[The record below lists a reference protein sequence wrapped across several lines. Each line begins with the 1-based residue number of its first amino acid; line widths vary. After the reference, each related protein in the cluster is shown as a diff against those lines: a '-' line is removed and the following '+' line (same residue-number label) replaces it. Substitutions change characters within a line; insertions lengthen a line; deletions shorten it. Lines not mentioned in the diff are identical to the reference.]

1 MSVNIKNLTK
11 QGFSLIQVSMIVAVA
26 GILLASVIPGGDLG
40 STIEKD
46 QITRDRMEKIEEA
59 TQNFMAANLRRP
71 CPADGTLAIGSLYF
85 GVEYTTS
92 STPGRCADSNFYTQ
106 SSPLTKTGTTT
117 TTSAV
122 LTALSDTTGL
132 SIGMLV
138 TNANLANDTH
148 IASVDSASQIT
159 LDKYPTGAAVG
170 TTLTFTTVVAGVVP
184 TKTLGLP
191 DEYMF
196 DGYGRRIGYIVDIR
210 ATDRTT
216 CRDMQVTKTSG
227 NIQIMDSAASTAATD
242 NVMWSL
248 ISYGKNGHG
257 AFPMQGSSIANRVNI
272 GATNNDE
279 ETNAFINTAGT
290 FATSFTHKMV
300 KHEPVTTPLTSYFD
314 DIVWTQ
320 EATKNTCCT
329 GKMCNLG
336 TRIGGTVAEPLGS
349 QVKTGDINGDG
360 ITDLVIYNS
369 TTTKIQVIF
378 GRKTG
383 WTPSGVLSVGTDNSS
398 RFITITDD
406 SALPNFLASNNYGNM
421 RGNALAVGDLNGDG
435 YDDIAMGYGNSSNAF
450 IKVFYGSA
458 NPVDT
463 PTSAI
468 TDRITFPKT
477 SDDDGPS
484 IIIGHFAN
492 TAHKDIL
499 AHVKFD
505 SFTGTS
511 TAYVIYGNG
520 GASVT
525 ATSGANSA
533 ATPSLLMTAEA
544 VTTVASTV
552 GFKIN
557 NTAPT
562 WLRVMMKNTGD
573 VNGDGYDE
581 IIFGD
586 YITGRDMHLLFGQSP
601 ANWNTDKTTAATG
614 STPDIV
620 NVDARIA
627 AGATEAVKFTN
638 GGHYF
643 SRYTLRIADMN
654 GDGYDDI
661 IADNNTYQHV
671 YYGKAAGTWTTPVD
685 VSNASNFNGTNGI
698 RFNYVTT
705 DPSWVG
711 AANRYTRMGDVNSDG
726 KTDIVITD
734 FDADNGGLT
743 TSGSNFIVLQPAAG
757 WSSIWSSGTIN
768 IFEDAFATGESGL
781 PLNND
786 TTKGFRI
793 DGAYASDEAD
803 VQEFV
808 DIDADGKNDMIVSRT
823 DTTSSPE
830 DGNIYIYFGKTLVPW
845 DASNNISQL
854 NRF

>member
-40 STIEKD
+40 STIAKD

-59 TQNFMAANLRRP
+59 AKNFMAANLRRP
-71 CPADGTLAIGSLYF
+71 CPADGTLAIGNANF
-85 GVEYTTS
+85 GVEDTTS
-92 STPGRCADSNFYTQ
+92 GRCSNANFPTQ

-216 CRDMQVTKTSG
+216 CRDLQVTKTSG

-257 AFPMQGSSIANRVNI
+257 AFPMPGSSIANRINS
-272 GATNNDE
+272 GATNDDE
-279 ETNAFINTAGT
+279 EINAFINTAGT
-290 FATSFTHKMV
+290 FATAFTQKLV
-300 KHEPVTTPLTSYFD
+300 KHEPVATAGATYFD
-314 DIVWTQ
+314 DFVWTQ
-320 EATKNTCCT
+320 EETKNTCCT

-383 WTPSGVLSVGTDNSS
+383 WTPSGVLSVGTANSS

-406 SALPNFLASNNYGNM
+406 SSGMTFLASNNFGNM

-450 IKVFYGSA
+450 IKVYYGSA
-458 NPVDT
+458 NPVSIA
-463 PTSAI
+463 TSAI
-468 TDRITFPKT
+468 TDVITFPKT
-477 SDDDGPS
+477 SDNDGPS
-484 IIIGHFAN
+484 IAIGHFAN

-499 AHVKFD
+499 AHVRFA
-505 SFTGTS
+505 SGTGLS
-511 TAYVIYGNG
+511 TAYVIYGA
-520 GASVT
+520 ASY
-525 ATSGANSA
+525 
-533 ATPSLLMTAEA
+533 SLTAEA

-557 NTAPT
+557 TTTPT
-562 WLRVMMKNTGD
+562 LLRVMMKNTGD

-586 YITGRDMHLLFGQSP
+586 YITGEDMHLLFGQSP

-620 NVDARIA
+620 NIDARVA
-627 AGATEAVKFTN
+627 AGATEAIKFTN
-638 GGHYF
+638 GGSYF
-643 SRYTLRIADMN
+643 TRQTLRIADMN
-654 GDGYDDI
+654 NDGYDDI
-661 IADNNTYQHV
+661 IADNNTYQNV
-671 YYGKAAGTWTTPVD
+671 YFGKAAGAWATPVD

-698 RFNYVTT
+698 RFNFNTT
-705 DPSWVG
+705 KPTWAG
-711 AANRYTRMGDVNSDG
+711 AAERTNRYARIGDVNTDG
-726 KTDIVITD
+726 KTDIVVTD
-734 FDADNGGLT
+734 FAADNGGLT
-743 TSGSNFIVLQPAAG
+743 NSGSNFIVLQPAAG

>member
-26 GILLASVIPGGDLG
+26 GILLASIIPGGDLG

-59 TQNFMAANLRRP
+59 AKNFMAANLRRP
-71 CPADGTLAIGSLYF
+71 CPADGTLAIGNVNF
-85 GVEYTTS
+85 GLEDTTS
-92 STPGRCADSNFYTQ
+92 GRCSNANFYTQ
-106 SSPLTKTGTTT
+106 ATPLTKTGAT
-117 TTSAV
+117 TTSSSAV
-122 LTALSDTTGL
+122 ATTLSDTTGL

-138 TNANLANDTH
+138 TGTNIAADTH
-148 IASVDSASQIT
+148 ILSVDSATQIT
-159 LDKYPTGAAVG
+159 LDKYPTGASG
-170 TTLTFTTVVAGVVP
+170 TLTFTSVAAGVVP

-216 CRDMQVTKTSG
+216 CRDLQVTKTSG

-257 AFPMQGSSIANRVNI
+257 AFPMPGSSIANRINS
-272 GATNNDE
+272 GATNDDE
-279 ETNAFINTAGT
+279 EVNAFINTAGT
-290 FATSFTHKMV
+290 FATAFTQKLV
-300 KHEPVTTPLTSYFD
+300 RHESVATAGATYFD
-314 DIVWTQ
+314 DLVWTQ

-336 TRIGGTVAEPLGS
+336 TRIGGTVGETLGS

-360 ITDLVIYNS
+360 ITDLVIYNTS
-369 TTTKIQVIF
+369 NIRIRVIF

-383 WTPSGVLSVGTDNSS
+383 WVPSGVLSVGTDNSS

-406 SALPNFLASNNYGNM
+406 SALPNFLASNNFGNM

-435 YDDIAMGYGNSSNAF
+435 YDDIAMGYGNSTNAF

-511 TAYVIYGNG
+511 TAYVIYGKS
-520 GASVT
+520 GATVT
-525 ATSGANSA
+525 ATAVSNT
-533 ATPSLLMTAEA
+533 ATPSLPITAEA
-544 VTTVASTV
+544 VATVASTV

-586 YITGRDMHLLFGQSP
+586 YITGEDMHLLFGQSP

-643 SRYTLRIADMN
+643 TRQTLRIADMN
-654 GDGYDDI
+654 NDGYDDI
-661 IADNNTYQHV
+661 IADNNTYQNV
-671 YYGKAAGTWTTPVD
+671 YFGKAAGAWTTPVD

-698 RFNYVTT
+698 RFNFNTT
-705 DPSWVG
+705 KPTWAG
-711 AANRYTRMGDVNSDG
+711 AAERTNRYARIGDVNNDG
-726 KTDIVITD
+726 KTDIVVTD
-734 FDADNGGLT
+734 FAADNGGLT
-743 TSGSNFIVLQPAAG
+743 NSGSNFIVLQPAAG

-808 DIDADGKNDMIVSRT
+808 DIDADGKNDLIVSRT

-830 DGNIYIYFGKTLVPW
+830 YGNIYIYFGKTLVPW